1 MHKREQGILP
11 VLGHPR
17 DLKHSIQRRTELGI
31 FAVRGKKEEETVQLV
46 NFLQVRCR
54 FRLVLQALGE
64 SRRIGSG
71 RSARPSS
78 RRMSKRIDTRRM

>member
-64 SRRIGSG
+64 GRRIVSA
-71 RSARPSS
+71 RSAHLSP
-78 RRMSKRIDTRRM
+78 RRTYGRMR